1 MRSTTRT
8 TTGAAFLAGPIVYL
22 AGETI
27 AAAAWKSPT
36 YSYATNWISDLGSAT
51 SGVFQGRELS
61 SPLHAVMN
69 TGFIVQG
76 LLFGV
81 GAVLLSRSITGRMR
95 RTTVIMGVLITVG
108 YLLVG
113 LFHGSL
119 QAQQNGTLWL
129 HFLGATFAIFGGN
142 LLALLLGRHW
152 RKTPGTRRVGLVSLV
167 LGTVGLVAAAVL
179 LLTFD
184 AGLPSGL
191 IERVSVY
198 TIVLF
203 QISVAVAALTSR
215 STTAGARLARA

>member
-1 MRSTTRT
+1 MSSTNRT
-8 TTGAAFLAGPIVYL
+8 LTGAAFLAGPIIYL

-81 GAVLLSRSITGRMR
+81 GAVLLSRWITGMR

-142 LLALLLGRHW
+142 LLAVLLGRHW
-152 RKTPGTRRVGLVSLV
+152 LKASGTRRLGLVSVV
-167 LGTVGLVAAAVL
+167 LGAAGLVAAVVL

-198 TIVLF
+198 TIVLW

-215 STTAGARLARA
+215 STTAGARVARA

>member
-1 MRSTTRT
+1 MSSTTRT
-8 TTGAAFLAGPIVYL
+8 WTGVAFLAGPVVYL

-27 AAAAWKSPT
+27 AALAWTSPA
-36 YSYATNWISDLGSAT
+36 YSYARNWISDLGSAT

-81 GAVLLSRSITGRMR
+81 GALLLSRSIMGRMR
-95 RTTVIMGVLITVG
+95 RTTVIMGVVITVG

-129 HFLGATFAIFGGN
+129 HFTGATFAIFGGN
-142 LLALLLGRHW
+142 LLAVLLGRHW
-152 RKTPGTRRVGLVSLV
+152 TKTPGTRRLGVVSLV
-167 LGTVGLVAAAVL
+167 LGALGLLAAVVL

-184 AGLPSGL
+184 SGLPSGL

-203 QISVAVAALTSR
+203 QISVAVATLTSR
-215 STTAGARLARA
+215 RSVAGAPAAA